1 MFPSDVTISTS
12 HPNSPQ
18 KGERAWRIPQG
29 FIVRPGIDAPHF
41 YLLFWPEPPLLTAK
55 GGLAGNVIFFQG
67 ENETMKTNQ
76 SQVLL
81 LLPQLPQSNQ
91 LSILDSSRTY
101 CPETVFFGL

>member
-1 MFPSDVTISTS
+1 MLPSALHIQVHHRRGREHAGS
-12 HPNSPQ
+12 H
-18 KGERAWRIPQG
+18 RG
-29 FIVRPGIDAPHF
+29 FIARPGIDAHHF

-91 LSILDSSRTY
+91 LPILDSSRTY